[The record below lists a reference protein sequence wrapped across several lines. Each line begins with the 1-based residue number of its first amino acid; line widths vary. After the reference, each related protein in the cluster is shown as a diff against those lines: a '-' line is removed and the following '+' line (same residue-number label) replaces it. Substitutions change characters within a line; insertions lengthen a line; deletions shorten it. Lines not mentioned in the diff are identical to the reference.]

1 MGGAIGSWR
10 GQWEGL
16 LGVEEV
22 SGRGYWELERSVGG
36 AIGHW
41 GVGVATRVE
50 KSVGVAT
57 GRW

>member
-57 GRW
+57 